1 MVGRVGIARF
11 RQAIGRLPADDPVVD
26 PKKWYATQKQ
36 HWIGWLGEYHGP
48 GFYGRKAGSR
58 RDAEFAYNHIVEP
71 KMLLWLVA
79 AAGVESA
86 LVDRARRAAKRS
98 STLAGKAAA
107 VRRHVPWPLVAVA
120 LWPQSGGARRTRK
133 DARKRVKVR

>member
-1 MVGRVGIARF
+1 VVDRISISRL
-11 RQAIGRLPADDPVVD
+11 RQAIRRLPADDPVVD
-26 PKKWYATQKQ
+26 PKKWYTTQKQ

-79 AAGVESA
+79 AVGVESA
-86 LVDRARRAAKRS
+86 LVERARRSAQRS

-107 VRRHVPWPLVAVA
+107 VRRHVPWSVIAA
-120 LWPQSGGARRTRK
+120 NLWPQSGRTVRRRK
-133 DARKRVKVR
+133 D